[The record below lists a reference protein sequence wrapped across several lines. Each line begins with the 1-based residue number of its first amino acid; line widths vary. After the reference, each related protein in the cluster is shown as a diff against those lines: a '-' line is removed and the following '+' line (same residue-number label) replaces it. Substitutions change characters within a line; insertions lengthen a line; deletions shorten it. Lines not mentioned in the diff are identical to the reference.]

1 MSVLRSQGSIMKSG
15 SFPAAPMEDPEPD
28 QPVQCP
34 DGGYCMPES
43 TCCQNKARY
52 TLRPIYTPISNI
64 NAW

>member
-15 SFPAAPMEDPEPD
+15 SFPAAPAEDPEPD

-52 TLRPIYTPISNI
+52 T
-64 NAW
+64 